1 MASKNQTP
9 APKVSPNTNDKNNGQ
24 RKELAVELDSGL
36 ENGIS
41 PQNIDEGQLSA
52 KTTLEQQ
59 EEQNERSRN
68 DKSLGI
74 PYGTDAD
81 GKTPGK

>member
-9 APKVSPNTNDKNNGQ
+9 APKVSSKTEDKNDGQ
-24 RKELAVELDSGL
+24 RKELALELDSGL

-41 PQNIDEGQLSA
+41 PEQRDKGQLAA

-59 EEQNERSRN
+59 EERNEKSKD
-68 DKSLGI
+68 DKSLDI
-74 PYGTDAD
+74 PYGREGE
-81 GKTPGK
+81 GKKN